1 MIEMVSQ
8 AEKEGVSL
16 AVMIAREMTAEE
28 MDAAQLELAS
38 ELSTRYTSIKHFMA
52 DVEVPSI
59 EEALVRIRT
68 RDGLKAR
75 DASDGLAADIDL
87 S

>member
-8 AEKEGVSL
+8 AEKEGISL

-38 ELSTRYTSIKHFMA
+38 ELSTSYASIRHFMA
-52 DVEVPSI
+52 DVEVPSLN
-59 EEALVRIRT
+59 EALVHIRT
-68 RDGLKAR
+68 RDGLPAR
-75 DASDGLAADIDL
+75 DASDSLAADIDL